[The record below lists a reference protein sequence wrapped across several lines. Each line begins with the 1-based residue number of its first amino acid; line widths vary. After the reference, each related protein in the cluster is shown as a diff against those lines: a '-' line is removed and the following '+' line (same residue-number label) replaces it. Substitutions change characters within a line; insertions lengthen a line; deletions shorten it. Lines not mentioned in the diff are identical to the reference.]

1 MPDRTRG
8 RGDVG
13 WNVRA
18 NQPAYN
24 PFGQWQ
30 PTIGAPAN
38 YTPIYASR
46 VPSYQQAPGSQYIPS
61 SAYAGWLGSTPY
73 QNAILQSLLA
83 QQNWGG
89 GRVGEGGGWGGWSG
103 GGRWNPWASFT
114 TGTQPGWYSA
124 NPATGYAG
132 WAGSTLA
139 GAQANI
145 AGNFPEGS
153 RLFYGSPT
161 YGNSPAPVIGG
172 SRKMSWAGQTKAKK
186 NWNPNKFA
194 NRKTQTSAPLPMAAM
209 GTPGVGLV
217 YGNANWG
224 RP

>member
-1 MPDRTRG
+1 M
-8 RGDVG
+8 
-13 WNVRA
+13 
-18 NQPAYN
+18 
-24 PFGQWQ
+24 
-30 PTIGAPAN
+30 IAPA
-38 YTPIYASR
+38 PASYYGSNQLSSY
-46 VPSYQQAPGSQYIPS
+46 VPATGVTM
-61 SAYAGWLGSTPY
+61 G
-73 QNAILQSLLA
+73 
-83 QQNWGG
+83 
-89 GRVGEGGGWGGWSG
+89 GGWSG

-153 RLFYGSPT
+153 RLIYGSPT

-186 NWNPNKFA
+186 NWNPWKFA
-194 NRKTQTSAPLPMAAM
+194 NRNTSQMSAPNPLAAAAT
-209 GTPGVGLV
+209 GPAGVGLV